1 MIANAAFGDDPGR
14 WPLPAAHCAEE
25 LWLRA
30 VVAGGQGRYANAY
43 SDLAEVRR
51 HRGAGRLASLAHSTQ
66 ASFLRQLG
74 WHDRAR
80 GWDGRAAA
88 VAGGDQEAMTDAL
101 IGLAADALGVRRFA
115 SSAAALRRAQGL
127 LDGGAA
133 RLGVRLAWVS
143 AELAMATGDGVT
155 AVSHAERA
163 RELSAALGS
172 ARHRVKSDV
181 VLAAA
186 LCTDGRLD
194 RSRTV
199 ADGALEAAQR
209 LGLVPLSWALACLL
223 GEIGSGN
230 HSVDEVVGI
239 RDASADTVRR
249 RGGVLQDR

>member
-14 WPLPAAHCAEE
+14 WPLPAAGCAEE
-25 LWLRA
+25 RWLRA
-30 VVAGGQGRYANAY
+30 VAAGGQGRYANAY
-43 SDLAEVRR
+43 ADLAEVRR
-51 HRGAGRLASLAHSTQ
+51 AHRVGRLASLAHSTQ

-74 WHDRAR
+74 WHDKAR

-88 VAGGDQEAMTDAL
+88 LAGGDHEAMTDAL
-101 IGLAADALGVRRFA
+101 IGLAADALGVGRFA
-115 SSAAALRRAQGL
+115 SSAAALGRARGL
-127 LDGGAA
+127 LDGGPP

-143 AELAMATGDGVT
+143 AELAMATGDGTT

-163 RELSAALGS
+163 CDLSAALGS
-172 ARHRVKSDV
+172 ARHCVKSNV

-186 LCTDGRLD
+186 LCSDGRLD

-199 ADGALEAAQR
+199 ADAALDDAQR

-230 HSVDEVVGI
+230 HSADQVVGI

-249 RGGVLQDR
+249 RGGVLQER